1 MSQRYCRDRKRLM
14 ALEKALRKARGLEER
29 GSWGTAAEPSV
40 TATGGKMENN
50 VDLMNG
56 GARKRAGGVRGV
68 AWLLVACSEGQEET
82 EKLKKHLFKC
92 VTQA

>member
-1 MSQRYCRDRKRLM
+1 
-14 ALEKALRKARGLEER
+14 
-29 GSWGTAAEPSV
+29 
-40 TATGGKMENN
+40 MENN

-56 GARKRAGGVRGV
+56 GARKCVGGVRGV
-68 AWLLVACSEGQEET
+68 AWLLVACSEEQEET

>member
-1 MSQRYCRDRKRLM
+1 M

-56 GARKRAGGVRGV
+56 GARKRAGGV
-68 AWLLVACSEGQEET
+68 
-82 EKLKKHLFKC
+82 
-92 VTQA
+92 